1 MWLFHFPKFFRSKQY
16 LLEGMKRAKYIL
28 ILAFVSGFSIVKAQ
42 VLDSTLNSIN
52 KLYALW
58 EKGYAQSKEQLTWSD
73 FKTAEA
79 AWPVIV
85 DQTSVDIQKHIYE
98 SYTLRTNIMRADKG
112 LSVVSNNQ
120 YNFDTQYDE
129 DDIWFRARYING
141 IEWDILSGGLVE
153 NKRRAQILEN
163 ELQMKLLENK
173 NSNSGKISYENR
185 NQIIYYFNKKKVE
198 VLKAR
203 LEISNNK
210 MDILTDLA
218 ESGEIRTTMLLEA
231 HKQMIEINGQ
241 FNLYASFNDG
251 LKTMLDTNRITTKRL
266 LPPFD
271 VNVVSLRALSG
282 MQFNPNKK
290 MELQAKNDKLR
301 YNWLNEVDLTTG
313 VRYNYYQRLGDGF
326 DRGFMSANLNARIPL
341 RIFQMDY
348 LALTRLQQEEVKLTM
363 RQEDEL
369 RWLEISNLVYELR
382 YKQKQFSNMLEKQRL
397 HHDLLKN
404 FQGLKKID
412 DPSFQPIVGLN
423 ALDEFWAM
431 EIEKIDLLQQMYLKL
446 GEIQEK
452 IPNEAI
458 SQYIVPWNG
467 NMSIIEGTEDSA
479 YVAENRSMYLW
490 SKAWMDKSSTEIIT
504 NVRIWNVQKLLIS
517 AGGSEAH
524 WPQFKQLVNMAERNE
539 LKCELL
545 IGNNRWLSS
554 NMTTKLDSVWSKI
567 AELPIEGIHLDLE
580 VHTFDGFKDS
590 PEAFFLLY
598 MNRVR
603 EASAFC
609 KIHNLRLEVS
619 IPLTYP
625 AEVIQELEMLCD
637 EIVVMAYETKGP
649 KQIQNR
655 IAEELIIGKDK
666 ISVALRAK
674 DYVSKASMEND
685 FRELKGLIK
694 VKNTVLHD
702 YQTYKILNQ

>member
-1 MWLFHFPKFFRSKQY
+1 
-16 LLEGMKRAKYIL
+16 MKCAKHILTGFL
-28 ILAFVSGFSIVKAQ
+28 ILGFYAVNAQ

-79 AWPVIV
+79 AWPVII

-98 SYTLRTNIMRADKG
+98 SYTLRANIMRADKG
-112 LSVVSNNQ
+112 LSVITNNQ
-120 YNFDTQYDE
+120 FNFDTQYDE
-129 DDIWFRARYING
+129 DDIWYRARYING
-141 IEWDILSGGLVE
+141 VEWDILSGGLVE
-153 NKRRAQILEN
+153 NKRRAEILDN

-173 NSNSGKISYENR
+173 NANSGKISYENR

-203 LEISNNK
+203 LDISNSK

-241 FNLYASFNDG
+241 FNLYASFNEG

-271 VNVVSLRALSG
+271 VNVVALKALSG
-282 MQFNPNKK
+282 MQYNPNKM

-301 YNWLNEVDLTTG
+301 YNWLNEVDLSTG

-326 DRGFMSANLNARIPL
+326 NRGFMSANLTARIPL

-348 LALTRLQQEEVKLTM
+348 LALTKLQQEEVKLNM

-369 RWLEISNLVYELR
+369 KWLEISNLVYELR

-404 FQGLKKID
+404 FQGLKKIE

-423 ALDEFWAM
+423 ALDEFWSM

-467 NMSIIEGTEDSA
+467 NMSIIEGTADSS
-479 YVAENRSMYLW
+479 YVAETRAMYLW

-504 NVRIWNVQKLLIS
+504 NVRVWNIQKLLIS

-554 NMTTKLDSVWSKI
+554 NITPKLDSVWNKI

-580 VHTFDGFKDS
+580 VHTFDGFQDS

-619 IPLTYP
+619 VPLTYP
-625 AEVIQELEMLCD
+625 AEVLQELEMLCD

-666 ISVALRAK
+666 ISVALRAR

>member
-1 MWLFHFPKFFRSKQY
+1 MKHIKH
-16 LLEGMKRAKYIL
+16 LLIGFL
-28 ILAFVSGFSIVKAQ
+28 LVGFSAANAQ

-58 EKGYAQSKEQLTWSD
+58 EKGYAQSKEQLAWSD
-73 FKTAEA
+73 FKTAEG

-85 DQTSVDIQKHIYE
+85 DQTSVDIQKHVYE
-98 SYTLRTNIMRADKG
+98 SYTLRANIMRADKG

-120 YNFDTQYDE
+120 FNFDTQYDE
-129 DDIWFRARYING
+129 DDIWYRARYING
-141 IEWDILSGGLVE
+141 VEWDILSGGLVE
-153 NKRRAQILEN
+153 NKRRAEVLDN

-173 NSNSGKISYENR
+173 NANSGKISYENR

-282 MQFNPNKK
+282 MQFNPNKM
-290 MELQAKNDKLR
+290 MELQAKNDKLK
-301 YNWLNEVDLTTG
+301 YNWMNEVDLTTG
-313 VRYNYYQRLGDGF
+313 LRYNYYQRLGDGF
-326 DRGFMSANLNARIPL
+326 DRGFMSMNLTARIPL

-348 LALTRLQQEEVKLTM
+348 LALTRLQQEEVKLNM

-369 RWLEISNLVYELR
+369 KWLEISNLVYELR

-504 NVRIWNVQKLLIS
+504 NVRVWNIQKLLIS

-554 NMTTKLDSVWSKI
+554 NITSKLDSVWKKI
-567 AELPIEGIHLDLE
+567 EELPIEGIHLDLE

>member
-1 MWLFHFPKFFRSKQY
+1 MNSK
-16 LLEGMKRAKYIL
+16 KHIL
-28 ILAFVSGFSIVKAQ
+28 IGILVLGFSVANAQ

-52 KLYALW
+52 KLYAIW

-79 AWPVIV
+79 SWPVIV

-98 SYTLRTNIMRADKG
+98 SYTLRANIMRADKG

-120 YNFDTQYDE
+120 FNFNTQYDE
-129 DDIWFRARYING
+129 DNLWYRARYING
-141 IEWDILSGGLVE
+141 VEWDILSGGLVE
-153 NKRRAQILEN
+153 NRRKAEILEN

-173 NSNSGKISYENR
+173 YANSGKISYENR

-198 VLKAR
+198 VLKTR
-203 LEISNNK
+203 LDISNSK
-210 MDILTDLA
+210 MDVLTDLA
-218 ESGEIRTTMLLEA
+218 ESGEIRTSMLLEA

-241 FNLYASFNDG
+241 FNLYAAFNEG
-251 LKTMLDTNRITTKRL
+251 LKSMLDTNRITTKRL

-271 VNVVSLRALSG
+271 VNVVALRALSG
-282 MQFNPNKK
+282 MQFNPNKM

-301 YNWLNEVDLTTG
+301 YNWLNEIDLTSG
-313 VRYNYYQRLGDGF
+313 MRYNYYDRVADGF
-326 DRGFMSANLNARIPL
+326 NRGYMSVNLTARIPL

-348 LALTRLQQEEVKLTM
+348 LALTRLQQEEVKLNM

-369 RWLEISNLVYELR
+369 KWLEISNLVYELR
-382 YKQKQFSNMLEKQRL
+382 YKQKQFSNLLEKQRL

-404 FQGLKKID
+404 FHGLKKIE

-423 ALDEFWAM
+423 ALDEFWSM

-458 SQYIVPWNG
+458 SQYITPWNG
-467 NMSIIEGTEDSA
+467 NMSIIEGTEDST

-490 SKAWMDKSSTEIIT
+490 SKAWMDKSATEIIT
-504 NVRIWNVQKLLIS
+504 NVRVWNIQKLLIS

-554 NMTTKLDSVWSKI
+554 NITPKLDSVWNKI

-580 VHTFDGFKDS
+580 VHTFDGFQDS
-590 PEAFFLLY
+590 PDAFFLLY

-603 EASAFC
+603 EASTFC

-625 AEVIQELEMLCD
+625 AEVLQELEMLCD

-649 KQIQNR
+649 KQIQGR
-655 IAEELIIGKDK
+655 IAEELVIGKDK
-666 ISVALRAK
+666 VSVALRAK
-674 DYVSKASMEND
+674 DYVSKASMETD
-685 FRELKGLIK
+685 FRELKELIK
-694 VKNTVLHD
+694 VRNTVLHD

>member
-1 MWLFHFPKFFRSKQY
+1 MFC
-16 LLEGMKRAKYIL
+16 
-28 ILAFVSGFSIVKAQ
+28 VSVAQ
-42 VLDSTLNSIN
+42 AQILDSTLNSIN

-98 SYTLRTNIMRADKG
+98 SYTLRANIMRADKG
-112 LSVVSNNQ
+112 LSVISNNQ
-120 YNFDTQYDE
+120 FNFNTQYDE
-129 DDIWFRARYING
+129 DNLWYRARYING
-141 IEWDILSGGLVE
+141 VEWDILSGGLVE
-153 NKRRAQILEN
+153 NKRKAEILEN

-173 NSNSGKISYENR
+173 YANSGKISYENR

-198 VLKAR
+198 ILKAR
-203 LEISNNK
+203 LDISNSK
-210 MDILTDLA
+210 MDVLTDLA

-241 FNLYASFNDG
+241 FNLYAAFNEG
-251 LKTMLDTNRITTKRL
+251 LKSMLDTNRITTKRL

-271 VNVVSLRALSG
+271 VNVVALRALSG
-282 MQFNPNKK
+282 MQYNPNKM

-301 YNWLNEVDLTTG
+301 YNWLNEIDLTSG
-313 VRYNYYQRLGDGF
+313 MRYNYYDRVADGF
-326 DRGFMSANLNARIPL
+326 NRGYMSVNLTARIPL

-348 LALTRLQQEEVKLTM
+348 LALTKLQQEEVKLNM

-369 RWLEISNLVYELR
+369 KWLEISNLVYELR
-382 YKQKQFSNMLEKQRL
+382 YKQKQFSNLLEKQRL

-404 FQGLKKID
+404 FHGLKKIE

-467 NMSIIEGTEDSA
+467 NMSIIEGNTDST

-504 NVRIWNVQKLLIS
+504 NVRVWNIQKLLIS

-554 NMTTKLDSVWSKI
+554 NITPKLDSVWNKI

-580 VHTFDGFKDS
+580 VHTFDGFDES
-590 PEAFFLLY
+590 PDAFFLLY

-603 EASAFC
+603 EASTFC

-625 AEVIQELEMLCD
+625 AEVLQELEMLCD

-655 IAEELIIGKDK
+655 IAEELVIGKDK
-666 ISVALRAK
+666 VSVALRAK
-674 DYVSKASMEND
+674 DYVSKASMETD
-685 FRELKGLIK
+685 FRELKELIK
-694 VKNTVLHD
+694 VKNTVIHD

>member
-1 MWLFHFPKFFRSKQY
+1 MKCPKHI
-16 LLEGMKRAKYIL
+16 LIGIL
-28 ILAFVSGFSIVKAQ
+28 ILGFSAGQAQ

-52 KLYALW
+52 RLYALW
-58 EKGYAQSKEQLTWSD
+58 EKGYAQSKEQLAWSD
-73 FKTAEA
+73 FKTAES

-98 SYTLRTNIMRADKG
+98 SYTLRASIMRADKG
-112 LSVVSNNQ
+112 LSVVSNSQ
-120 YNFDTQYDE
+120 FNFNTQYDE
-129 DDIWFRARYING
+129 DNIWYRARTTNG
-141 IEWDILSGGLVE
+141 LEWDILSGGIVE
-153 NKRRAQILEN
+153 NKRKAEIIEN

-173 NSNSGKISYENR
+173 NANTGKISYENR

-203 LEISNNK
+203 LDISNNK
-210 MDILTDLA
+210 MDVLTDLA

-271 VNVVSLRALSG
+271 VNIVSLRALSG
-282 MQFNPNKK
+282 MQFNPNKM
-290 MELQAKNDKLR
+290 MELHAKNDKLR
-301 YNWLNEVDLTTG
+301 YNWMNDVDLTTG
-313 VRYNYYQRLGDGF
+313 VRYNYYDRVADGF
-326 DRGFMSANLNARIPL
+326 NRGFMSLNLTARIPL

-348 LALTRLQQEEVKLTM
+348 LTLTRLQQDEVKLNM

-369 RWLEISNLVYELR
+369 KWLEISNLVYELR
-382 YKQKQFSNMLEKQRL
+382 YKQKQFSNLLEKQRL

-404 FQGLKKID
+404 FQGLKKIE

-423 ALDEFWAM
+423 ALDEFWSM

-458 SQYIVPWNG
+458 SQYVVPWNG
-467 NMSIIEGTEDSA
+467 NMSIIDGTEDST

-490 SKAWMDKSSTEIIT
+490 SKAWMDKSATEIIT
-504 NVRIWNVQKLLIS
+504 NVRVWNIQKLLIS

-554 NMTTKLDSVWSKI
+554 NMTSKLDSVWNKI

-580 VHTFDGFKDS
+580 VHTFDGFQDS
-590 PEAFFLLY
+590 PDAFFLLY

-625 AEVIQELEMLCD
+625 AEVLQELEMLCD
-637 EIVVMAYETKGP
+637 EVVVMAYETKGP

-655 IAEELIIGKDK
+655 IAEELVIGKDK

-685 FRELKGLIK
+685 FRELKDLIN
-694 VKNTVLHD
+694 VKNTVIHD

>member
-1 MWLFHFPKFFRSKQY
+1 MNRTKH
-16 LLEGMKRAKYIL
+16 IL
-28 ILAFVSGFSIVKAQ
+28 IGILVIGFSAVNAQ

-58 EKGYAQSKEQLTWSD
+58 EKGYAQSKEQLAWSD
-73 FKTAEA
+73 FKTAES
-79 AWPVIV
+79 AWPVII

-98 SYTLRTNIMRADKG
+98 SYTLRANIMRADKG
-112 LSVVSNNQ
+112 LAVVSNSQ
-120 YNFDTQYDE
+120 YNIDTQYDE
-129 DDIWFRARYING
+129 DNLWYRARYTNG
-141 IEWDILSGGLVE
+141 LEWDILSGGLVE
-153 NKRRAQILEN
+153 NKRKAQIIEN

-173 NSNSGKISYENR
+173 NANTGKISYENR

-203 LEISNNK
+203 LDISNNK
-210 MDILTDLA
+210 MDVLTDLA

-271 VNVVSLRALSG
+271 VNIVSLRAISG
-282 MQFNPNKK
+282 MQFNPNKM

-301 YNWLNEVDLTTG
+301 YNWMNDVDLTTG
-313 VRYNYYQRLGDGF
+313 VRYNYYDRVADGF
-326 DRGFMSANLNARIPL
+326 NRGFMSLNLTARIPL

-348 LALTRLQQEEVKLTM
+348 LALTRLQQDEVKLNM

-369 RWLEISNLVYELR
+369 KWLEISNLVYELR
-382 YKQKQFSNMLEKQRL
+382 YKQKQFSNLLEKQRL

-404 FQGLKKID
+404 FQGLKKIE

-423 ALDEFWAM
+423 ALDEFWSM

-458 SQYIVPWNG
+458 SQYVVPWNG
-467 NMSIIEGTEDSA
+467 NMSIIDGTEDST

-490 SKAWMDKSSTEIIT
+490 SKAWMDKSATEIIT
-504 NVRIWNVQKLLIS
+504 NVRVWNIQKLLIS

-554 NMTTKLDSVWSKI
+554 NMTPKLDSVWNKI

-580 VHTFDGFKDS
+580 VHTFDGFQDS
-590 PEAFFLLY
+590 PDAFFLLY

-625 AEVIQELEMLCD
+625 AEVLQELEMLCD
-637 EIVVMAYETKGP
+637 EVVVMAYETKGP

-685 FRELKGLIK
+685 FRELKDLIK

>member
-1 MWLFHFPKFFRSKQY
+1 MSQS
-16 LLEGMKRAKYIL
+16 LLIGMKRKKYIL
-28 ILAFVSGFSIVKAQ
+28 FGILVLGVSLANAQ

-58 EKGYAQSKEQLTWSD
+58 EKGYAQSKEQLAWSD
-73 FKTAEA
+73 FKTAES

-85 DQTSVDIQKHIYE
+85 DQTSVDVQKHIYE
-98 SYTLRTNIMRADKG
+98 SYSLRASIMRADKG
-112 LSVVSNNQ
+112 VSIVSNNQ
-120 YNFDTQYDE
+120 YNFNIQYDQ
-129 DDIWFRARYING
+129 DDLWFRARYING
-141 IEWDILSGGLVE
+141 VEWDILSGGLVE
-153 NKRRAQILEN
+153 NRRKAQILEN

-198 VLKAR
+198 VLKMR
-203 LEISNNK
+203 KDISNKK
-210 MDILTDLA
+210 MDVLTELA

-231 HKQMIEINGQ
+231 HSSTIEINGQ

-251 LKTMLDTNRITTKRL
+251 LKTLLDTNRITTKRL

-271 VNVVSLRALSG
+271 VNVVVLRALSG
-282 MQFNPNKK
+282 MQYNPNKM
-290 MELQAKNDKLR
+290 MELQSKSDKLR
-301 YNWLNEVDLTTG
+301 FNWMNDVSLNSG
-313 VRYNYYQRLGDGF
+313 VRYNYYDRTGNGF
-326 DRGFMSANLNARIPL
+326 NRGFMSMNLTARIPL
-341 RIFQMDY
+341 RVFQTDY
-348 LALTRLQQEEVKLTM
+348 LALTHLQEEEVKLDM

-369 RWLEISNLVYELR
+369 KWLELSNLVYELR
-382 YKQKQFSNMLEKQRL
+382 YKQKQFSNLLEKQRL
-397 HHDLLKN
+397 HADLLQN
-404 FQGLKKID
+404 FHGLKKID
-412 DPSFQPIVGLN
+412 DPSFQPIEGLN

-467 NMSIIEGTEDSA
+467 NMSIIESVSDSN
-479 YVAENRSMYLW
+479 YVADNRSMYLW
-490 SKAWMDKSSTEIIT
+490 SKAWMDKSATEIIT
-504 NVRIWNVQKLLIS
+504 NVRVWNIQKLLVS
-517 AGGSEAH
+517 AGGSEAYF
-524 WPQFKQLVNMAERNE
+524 PQFKQLVTMAERNE
-539 LKCELL
+539 LKCQLL
-545 IGNNRWLSS
+545 IGNNRWLSA
-554 NMTTKLDSVWSKI
+554 NITPKLDSVWNKI
-567 AELPIEGIHLDLE
+567 SDLPIEGIHLDIE
-580 VHTFDGFKDS
+580 VHTFDGFHDS
-590 PEAFFLLY
+590 PDAFFLLY
-598 MNRVR
+598 MNRIR

-625 AEVIQELEMLCD
+625 SEILQELEMLCD

-649 KQIQNR
+649 KQIQSR
-655 IAEELIIGKDK
+655 IADELIIGKDK

-674 DYVSKASMEND
+674 DYVSKASMEAD
-685 FRELKGLIK
+685 YRELKELIK

-702 YQTYKILNQ
+702 YQTYKVLNQ

>member
-1 MWLFHFPKFFRSKQY
+1 
-16 LLEGMKRAKYIL
+16 
-28 ILAFVSGFSIVKAQ
+28 V
-42 VLDSTLNSIN
+42 
-52 KLYALW
+52 LW

-98 SYTLRTNIMRADKG
+98 SFTLRANIMRADKG
-112 LSVVSNNQ
+112 VSIVSNNQ
-120 YNFDTQYDE
+120 FNFDTQYDE
-129 DDIWFRARYING
+129 DNLWYRARYING
-141 IEWDILSGGLVE
+141 VEWDILSGGLVE
-153 NKRRAQILEN
+153 NKRRAEVLEN
-163 ELQMKLLENK
+163 ELQMRLLENK
-173 NSNSGKISYENR
+173 NANSGKISYENR

-198 VLKAR
+198 VLKVR
-203 LEISNNK
+203 LDISNSK
-210 MDILTDLA
+210 MDVLTDLA
-218 ESGEIRTTMLLEA
+218 ESGEIKTTMLLEA

-241 FNLYASFNDG
+241 FNLYAAFNDG
-251 LKTMLDTNRITTKRL
+251 LKTMLDTNRITTRRL

-271 VNVVSLRALSG
+271 VNVTSLRALSG
-282 MQFNPNKK
+282 MQFNPNKM
-290 MELQAKNDKLR
+290 MELQSKNDKLR
-301 YNWLNEVDLTTG
+301 NNWMNEVNLSTG
-313 VRYNYYQRLGDGF
+313 LRYNYYDRLADGF
-326 DRGFMSANLNARIPL
+326 NRGYLSANLTARIPL

-348 LALTRLQQEEVKLTM
+348 LALTKLQQEEVKLTM

-369 RWLEISNLVYELR
+369 KWLEISNLVYELR
-382 YKQKQFSNMLEKQRL
+382 YKQKQFSNLLEKQRL

-404 FQGLKKID
+404 FQGLKKIE

-467 NMSIIEGTEDSA
+467 NMSIIQGMEDSS
-479 YVAENRSMYLW
+479 YVAETRSMYLW

-504 NVRIWNVQKLLIS
+504 NVRVWNIQKLLIS
-517 AGGSEAH
+517 AGGSESH
-524 WPQFKQLVNMAERNE
+524 WPQFKQLVGMAQRNE
-539 LKCELL
+539 MKCELL

-554 NMTTKLDSVWSKI
+554 NITPKLDSVWMKI

-580 VHTFDGFKDS
+580 VHTFDGFQDS
-590 PEAFFLLY
+590 PDAFFLLY

-603 EASAFC
+603 EASTFC

-619 IPLTYP
+619 VPLTYP
-625 AEVIQELEMLCD
+625 AEVLQELEMLCD

-655 IAEELIIGKDK
+655 IAEELIIGKEK
-666 ISVALRAK
+666 ISLALRAK
-674 DYVSKASMEND
+674 DYVSKASMETD
-685 FRELKGLIK
+685 FRELKELIK
-694 VKNTVLHD
+694 VKNIVLHD

>member
-1 MWLFHFPKFFRSKQY
+1 
-16 LLEGMKRAKYIL
+16 MKHTKHIL
-28 ILAFVSGFSIVKAQ
+28 IGILLIGFSEAKAQ

-73 FKTAEA
+73 FKTAESS
-79 AWPVIV
+79 WPVII
-85 DQTSVDIQKHIYE
+85 DQTSVDIQKHVYE
-98 SYTLRTNIMRADKG
+98 SYTLRANIMRADKG
-112 LSVVSNNQ
+112 LSVISNNQ
-120 YNFDTQYDE
+120 FNFNTQYDE
-129 DDIWFRARYING
+129 DNIWYRARYTNG
-141 IEWDILSGGLVE
+141 VEWDILSGGLVE
-153 NKRRAQILEN
+153 NKRKAEILEN

-173 NSNSGKISYENR
+173 GSNSGKISYENR

-198 VLKAR
+198 VLKSR
-203 LEISNNK
+203 LDISNNK
-210 MDILTDLA
+210 MDVLTDLA
-218 ESGEIRTTMLLEA
+218 ETGEIRTTMLLEA
-231 HKQMIEINGQ
+231 HRQMIEINGQ

-271 VNVVSLRALSG
+271 VNIVSLRALSG
-282 MQFNPNKK
+282 MQFNPNKM
-290 MELQAKNDKLR
+290 MELQAKNDKLK
-301 YNWLNEVDLTTG
+301 YNWMNEVDLTSG
-313 VRYNYYQRLGDGF
+313 VRYNYYDRTADGF
-326 DRGFMSANLNARIPL
+326 NRGFMSLNLTARVPL

-348 LALTRLQQEEVKLTM
+348 LSLTRLQQEEVKLNM

-369 RWLEISNLVYELR
+369 KWLEISNLVYELR
-382 YKQKQFSNMLEKQRL
+382 YKQKQFSNLLEKQRL

-404 FQGLKKID
+404 FQGLKKIE

-423 ALDEFWAM
+423 ALDEFWSM

-452 IPNEAI
+452 IPSESI
-458 SQYIVPWNG
+458 SQYIIPWNG
-467 NMSIIEGTEDSA
+467 NMDIIDGVEDST

-504 NVRIWNVQKLLIS
+504 NLRVWNIQKLLIS

-539 LKCELL
+539 IKCDLL

-554 NMTTKLDSVWSKI
+554 NITSKLDSVWNKI
-567 AELPIEGIHLDLE
+567 AELPIEGIHLDIE
-580 VHTFDGFKDS
+580 VHTFDGFQDS
-590 PEAFFLLY
+590 PDAFFLLY
-598 MNRVR
+598 MNRIR
-603 EASAFC
+603 EASEFC

-625 AEVIQELEMLCD
+625 AEILQELEMLCD
-637 EIVVMAYETKGP
+637 EIVVMSYETKGP

-655 IAEELIIGKDK
+655 IAEELVIGKEK

-674 DYVSKASMEND
+674 DYVSKASMETD
-685 FRELKGLIK
+685 FRELKELIK

>member
-1 MWLFHFPKFFRSKQY
+1 
-16 LLEGMKRAKYIL
+16 MKCAKHILTGFL
-28 ILAFVSGFSIVKAQ
+28 ILGFYAVNAQ

-79 AWPVIV
+79 AWPVII

-98 SYTLRTNIMRADKG
+98 SYTLRANIMRADKG
-112 LSVVSNNQ
+112 LSVITNNQ
-120 YNFDTQYDE
+120 FNFDTQYDE
-129 DDIWFRARYING
+129 DDIWYRARYING
-141 IEWDILSGGLVE
+141 VEWDILSGGLVE
-153 NKRRAQILEN
+153 NKRRAEILDN

-173 NSNSGKISYENR
+173 NANSGKISYENR

-203 LEISNNK
+203 LDISNSK

-241 FNLYASFNDG
+241 FNLYASFNEG

-271 VNVVSLRALSG
+271 VNVVALKALSG
-282 MQFNPNKK
+282 MQYNPNKM

-301 YNWLNEVDLTTG
+301 YNWLNEVDLSTG

-326 DRGFMSANLNARIPL
+326 NRGFMSANLTARIPL

-348 LALTRLQQEEVKLTM
+348 LALTKLQQEEVKLNM

-369 RWLEISNLVYELR
+369 KWLEISNLVYELR

-404 FQGLKKID
+404 FQGLKKIE

-423 ALDEFWAM
+423 ALDEFWSM

-452 IPNEAI
+452 IPNESI

-467 NMSIIEGTEDSA
+467 NMSIIEGINDSN

-504 NVRIWNVQKLLIS
+504 NVRVWNIQKLLIS

-554 NMTTKLDSVWSKI
+554 NITPKLDSVWNKI

-580 VHTFDGFKDS
+580 VHTFDGFQDS

-603 EASAFC
+603 EASTFC

-625 AEVIQELEMLCD
+625 AEVLQELEMLCD

-666 ISVALRAK
+666 VSVALRAK
-674 DYVSKASMEND
+674 DYVSKSSMEND
-685 FRELKGLIK
+685 FRELKSLIK
-694 VKNTVLHD
+694 VKNTAIHD

>member
-1 MWLFHFPKFFRSKQY
+1 
-16 LLEGMKRAKYIL
+16 MKHTKHIL
-28 ILAFVSGFSIVKAQ
+28 IGFLLVGFSAANAQ

-52 KLYALW
+52 RLYALW
-58 EKGYAQSKEQLTWSD
+58 EKGYAQSKEQLAWSD
-73 FKTAEA
+73 FKTAEE

-98 SYTLRTNIMRADKG
+98 SYTLRANIMRADKG

-120 YNFDTQYDE
+120 FNFDSQYDE

-141 IEWDILSGGLVE
+141 LEWDILSGGLVE
-153 NKRRAQILEN
+153 NKRRAEVLEN

-173 NSNSGKISYENR
+173 NANSGKISYENR

-198 VLKAR
+198 VLKER
-203 LEISNNK
+203 LDISNSK

-218 ESGEIRTTMLLEA
+218 ETGEIRTTMLLEA

-282 MQFNPNKK
+282 MQFNPNKM
-290 MELQAKNDKLR
+290 MELQAKNDKLK
-301 YNWLNEVDLTTG
+301 YNWVNEVDLTTG
-313 VRYNYYQRLGDGF
+313 LRYNYFERIGDGF
-326 DRGFMSANLNARIPL
+326 DRGFMSMNLTARIPL

-348 LALTRLQQEEVKLTM
+348 LSLSRLQQDEVKLNM

-369 RWLEISNLVYELR
+369 KWLEISNLVYELR
-382 YKQKQFSNMLEKQRL
+382 YKQKQFSSLLEKQKL

-404 FQGLKKID
+404 FQGLKKIE

-423 ALDEFWAM
+423 ALDEFWSM

-458 SQYIVPWNG
+458 SQYITPWNG
-467 NMSIIEGTEDSA
+467 NMSIIEGVEDSN
-479 YVAENRSMYLW
+479 YVAETRSMYLW

-504 NVRIWNVQKLLIS
+504 NVRVWNMQKLLIS

-554 NMTTKLDSVWSKI
+554 NITSKLDSVWKKI
-567 AELPIEGIHLDLE
+567 EELPIEGIHLDIE
-580 VHTFDGFKDS
+580 VHTFDGFQDS
-590 PEAFFLLY
+590 PDAFFLLY
-598 MNRVR
+598 MNRIR
-603 EASAFC
+603 EASEFC

-625 AEVIQELEMLCD
+625 AEIIQELEMLCD

-694 VKNTVLHD
+694 VKNTVIHD

>member
-1 MWLFHFPKFFRSKQY
+1 MFC
-16 LLEGMKRAKYIL
+16 
-28 ILAFVSGFSIVKAQ
+28 VSVAQ
-42 VLDSTLNSIN
+42 AQILDSTLNSIN

-98 SYTLRTNIMRADKG
+98 SYTLRANIMRADKG
-112 LSVVSNNQ
+112 LSVISNNQ
-120 YNFDTQYDE
+120 FNFNTQYDE
-129 DDIWFRARYING
+129 DNLWYRARYING
-141 IEWDILSGGLVE
+141 VEWDILSGGLVE
-153 NKRRAQILEN
+153 NKRKAEILEN

-173 NSNSGKISYENR
+173 YANSGKISYENR

-198 VLKAR
+198 ILKAR
-203 LEISNNK
+203 LDISNSK
-210 MDILTDLA
+210 MDVLTDLA

-241 FNLYASFNDG
+241 FNLYAAFNEG
-251 LKTMLDTNRITTKRL
+251 LKSMLDTNRITTKRL

-271 VNVVSLRALSG
+271 VNVVALRALSG
-282 MQFNPNKK
+282 MQYNPNKM

-301 YNWLNEVDLTTG
+301 YNWLNEIDLTSG
-313 VRYNYYQRLGDGF
+313 MRYNYYDRVADGF
-326 DRGFMSANLNARIPL
+326 NRGYMSVNLTARIPL

-348 LALTRLQQEEVKLTM
+348 LALTKLQQEEVKLNM

-369 RWLEISNLVYELR
+369 KWLEISNLVYELR
-382 YKQKQFSNMLEKQRL
+382 YKQKQFSNLLEKQRL

-404 FQGLKKID
+404 FHGLKKIE

-467 NMSIIEGTEDSA
+467 NMSIIEGTSDSS

-504 NVRIWNVQKLLIS
+504 NVRVWNIQKLLIS

-554 NMTTKLDSVWSKI
+554 NITPKLDSVWNKI

-580 VHTFDGFKDS
+580 VHTFDGFDES
-590 PEAFFLLY
+590 PDAFFLLY

-603 EASAFC
+603 EASTFC

-625 AEVIQELEMLCD
+625 AEVLQELEMLCD

-655 IAEELIIGKDK
+655 IAEELVIGKDK
-666 ISVALRAK
+666 VSVALRAK
-674 DYVSKASMEND
+674 DYVSKASLETD
-685 FRELKGLIK
+685 FRELKELIK
-694 VKNTVLHD
+694 VKNTVIHD

>member
-1 MWLFHFPKFFRSKQY
+1 MKYPKHI
-16 LLEGMKRAKYIL
+16 LIGIL
-28 ILAFVSGFSIVKAQ
+28 ILGFSAAQAQ

-52 KLYALW
+52 RLYALW
-58 EKGYAQSKEQLTWSD
+58 EKGYAQSKEQLAWSD
-73 FKTAEA
+73 FKTAES

-98 SYTLRTNIMRADKG
+98 SYTLRASIMRADKG
-112 LSVVSNNQ
+112 LSVVSNSQ
-120 YNFDTQYDE
+120 FNFNTQYDE
-129 DDIWFRARYING
+129 DNIWYRARTTNG
-141 IEWDILSGGLVE
+141 LEWDILSGGIVE
-153 NKRRAQILEN
+153 NKRKAEIIEN

-173 NSNSGKISYENR
+173 NANTGKISYENR

-203 LEISNNK
+203 LDISNNK
-210 MDILTDLA
+210 MDVLTDLA

-271 VNVVSLRALSG
+271 VNIVSLRALSG
-282 MQFNPNKK
+282 MQFNPNKM

-301 YNWLNEVDLTTG
+301 YNWMNDVDLTTG
-313 VRYNYYQRLGDGF
+313 VRYNYYDRVADGF
-326 DRGFMSANLNARIPL
+326 NRGFMSLNLTARIPL

-348 LALTRLQQEEVKLTM
+348 LALTRLQQDEVKLNM

-369 RWLEISNLVYELR
+369 KWLEISNLVYELR
-382 YKQKQFSNMLEKQRL
+382 YKQKQFSNLLEKQRL

-404 FQGLKKID
+404 FQGLKKIE

-423 ALDEFWAM
+423 ALDEFWSM

-458 SQYIVPWNG
+458 SQYVVPWNG
-467 NMSIIEGTEDSA
+467 NMSIIDGTEDST

-490 SKAWMDKSSTEIIT
+490 SKAWMDKSATEIIT
-504 NVRIWNVQKLLIS
+504 NVRVWNIQKLLIS

-554 NMTTKLDSVWSKI
+554 NMTSKLDSVWNKI

-580 VHTFDGFKDS
+580 VHTFDGFQDS
-590 PEAFFLLY
+590 PDAFFLLY

-625 AEVIQELEMLCD
+625 AEVLQELEMLCD
-637 EIVVMAYETKGP
+637 EVVVMAYETKGP

-655 IAEELIIGKDK
+655 IAEELVIGKDK

-685 FRELKGLIK
+685 FRELKDLIK
-694 VKNTVLHD
+694 VKNTVIHD

>member
-1 MWLFHFPKFFRSKQY
+1 
-16 LLEGMKRAKYIL
+16 MKHTKHIL
-28 ILAFVSGFSIVKAQ
+28 IGILIFGFSVAKAQ

-73 FKTAEA
+73 FKTAES

-98 SYTLRTNIMRADKG
+98 SYTLRANIMRADKG

-120 YNFDTQYDE
+120 YNFNTQYDE
-129 DDIWFRARYING
+129 DNLWYRARYING
-141 IEWDILSGGLVE
+141 VEWDILSGGLVE
-153 NKRRAQILEN
+153 NKRKAEVLEN

-173 NSNSGKISYENR
+173 NANSGKISYENR

-203 LEISNNK
+203 LDISNSK

-241 FNLYASFNDG
+241 FNLYASFNEG

-271 VNVVSLRALSG
+271 VNIVSLRALSG
-282 MQFNPNKK
+282 MQFNPNKM
-290 MELQAKNDKLR
+290 MELQAKNDKLK
-301 YNWLNEVDLTTG
+301 YNWMNEVDLTSG
-313 VRYNYYQRLGDGF
+313 VRYNYYDRVADGF
-326 DRGFMSANLNARIPL
+326 NRGYMSVNLTARIPL

-348 LALTRLQQEEVKLTM
+348 LALTRLQQEEVKLNM

-369 RWLEISNLVYELR
+369 KWLEISNLVYELR
-382 YKQKQFSNMLEKQRL
+382 YKQKQFSNLLEKQRL

-404 FQGLKKID
+404 FQGLKKIE

-423 ALDEFWAM
+423 ALDEFWSM

-458 SQYIVPWNG
+458 SQYITPWNG
-467 NMSIIEGTEDSA
+467 NMSIIEGVNDTA

-490 SKAWMDKSSTEIIT
+490 SKAWMDKSATEIIT
-504 NVRIWNVQKLLIS
+504 NVRVWNINKLLVS

-554 NMTTKLDSVWSKI
+554 NITPKLDSVWNKI
-567 AELPIEGIHLDLE
+567 AELPIEGIHLDIE
-580 VHTFDGFKDS
+580 VHTFDGFQDS
-590 PEAFFLLY
+590 PDAFFLLY
-598 MNRVR
+598 MNRIR
-603 EASAFC
+603 EASEFC

-625 AEVIQELEMLCD
+625 AEILQELEMLCD

-674 DYVSKASMEND
+674 DYVSKASMETD
-685 FRELKGLIK
+685 FRELKELIK
-694 VKNTVLHD
+694 VKNAVLHD

>member
-1 MWLFHFPKFFRSKQY
+1 
-16 LLEGMKRAKYIL
+16 MKHTKHIL
-28 ILAFVSGFSIVKAQ
+28 IGILLIGFSTAKAQ

-73 FKTAEA
+73 FKTAESS
-79 AWPVIV
+79 WPVIV
-85 DQTSVDIQKHIYE
+85 DQTSVDIQKHVYE
-98 SYTLRTNIMRADKG
+98 SYTLRANIMRADKG

-120 YNFDTQYDE
+120 FNFNTQYDE
-129 DDIWFRARYING
+129 DNLWYRARYLNG
-141 IEWDILSGGLVE
+141 VEWDILSGGLVE
-153 NKRRAQILEN
+153 NKRKAEILEN

-173 NSNSGKISYENR
+173 GSNSGKISYENR

-198 VLKAR
+198 VLKTR
-203 LEISNNK
+203 LDISNNK
-210 MDILTDLA
+210 MDVLTDLA
-218 ESGEIRTTMLLEA
+218 ETGEIRTTMLLEA
-231 HKQMIEINGQ
+231 HRQMIEINGQ
-241 FNLYASFNDG
+241 FNLYASFNEG

-271 VNVVSLRALSG
+271 VNIVSLRALSG
-282 MQFNPNKK
+282 MQFNPNK
-290 MELQAKNDKLR
+290 MMDLQAKNDKLK
-301 YNWLNEVDLTTG
+301 YNWMNEVDLTSG
-313 VRYNYYQRLGDGF
+313 VRYNYYDRVADGF
-326 DRGFMSANLNARIPL
+326 NRGYMSVNLTARIPL

-348 LALTRLQQEEVKLTM
+348 LSLTRLQQEEVKLNM

-369 RWLEISNLVYELR
+369 KWLEISNLVYELR
-382 YKQKQFSNMLEKQRL
+382 YKQKQFSNLLEKQRL

-404 FQGLKKID
+404 FQGLKKIE

-423 ALDEFWAM
+423 ALDEFWSM

-452 IPNEAI
+452 IPSESI
-458 SQYIVPWNG
+458 SQYIIPWNG
-467 NMSIIEGTEDSA
+467 NMDIIDGVEDSS

-504 NVRIWNVQKLLIS
+504 NVRVWNIQKLLVS

-539 LKCELL
+539 IKCDLL

-554 NMTTKLDSVWSKI
+554 DITPKLDSVWNKI
-567 AELPIEGIHLDLE
+567 AELPIEGIHLDIE
-580 VHTFDGFKDS
+580 VHTFDGFQDS
-590 PEAFFLLY
+590 PDAFFLLY
-598 MNRVR
+598 MNRIR
-603 EASAFC
+603 EASEFC

-625 AEVIQELEMLCD
+625 AEILQELEMLCD

-655 IAEELIIGKDK
+655 IAEELVIGKEK

-674 DYVSKASMEND
+674 DYVSKASMETD
-685 FRELKGLIK
+685 FRELKELIK

>member
-1 MWLFHFPKFFRSKQY
+1 
-16 LLEGMKRAKYIL
+16 MKHTKHIL
-28 ILAFVSGFSIVKAQ
+28 IGILIIGFSQAKAQ

-73 FKTAEA
+73 FKTAES

-85 DQTSVDIQKHIYE
+85 DQTSVDIQKHVYE
-98 SYTLRTNIMRADKG
+98 SYTLRANIMRADKG

-120 YNFDTQYDE
+120 FNFNTQFDE
-129 DDIWFRARYING
+129 DNLWYRARYLNG
-141 IEWDILSGGLVE
+141 MEWDILSGGLVE
-153 NKRRAQILEN
+153 NKRKAEIIEN

-173 NSNSGKISYENR
+173 GSNSGKISYENR
-185 NQIIYYFNKKKVE
+185 NQIIYYFNKKKVD

-210 MDILTDLA
+210 MDVLTDLA
-218 ESGEIRTTMLLEA
+218 ETGEIRTTMLLEA
-231 HKQMIEINGQ
+231 HRQMIEINGQ
-241 FNLYASFNDG
+241 FNLYASFNEG

-271 VNVVSLRALSG
+271 VNIVSLRALSG
-282 MQFNPNKK
+282 MQFNPNKM
-290 MELQAKNDKLR
+290 MELQAKNDKLK
-301 YNWLNEVDLTTG
+301 YNWMNEVDLTSG
-313 VRYNYYQRLGDGF
+313 VRYNYYDRVADGF
-326 DRGFMSANLNARIPL
+326 NRGYMSVNLTARIPL

-348 LALTRLQQEEVKLTM
+348 LSLTRLQQEEVKLNM

-369 RWLEISNLVYELR
+369 KWLEISNLVYELR
-382 YKQKQFSNMLEKQRL
+382 YKQKQFSNLLEKQRL

-412 DPSFQPIVGLN
+412 DPSFQPIIGLN
-423 ALDEFWAM
+423 ALDEFWSM

-452 IPNEAI
+452 IPSESI
-458 SQYIVPWNG
+458 SQYITPWNG
-467 NMSIIEGTEDSA
+467 NMDIIDGVEDSA
-479 YVAENRSMYLW
+479 FVAENRSMYLW

-504 NVRIWNVQKLLIS
+504 NVRVWNVQKLLIS

-539 LKCELL
+539 IKCDLL

-554 NMTTKLDSVWSKI
+554 NITPKLDSVWNKI
-567 AELPIEGIHLDLE
+567 AELPIEGIHLDIE
-580 VHTFDGFKDS
+580 VHTFDGFQDS
-590 PEAFFLLY
+590 PDAFFLLY
-598 MNRVR
+598 MNRIR
-603 EASAFC
+603 EASEFC

-625 AEVIQELEMLCD
+625 AEILQELEMLCD

-655 IAEELIIGKDK
+655 IAEELIIGKEK

-674 DYVSKASMEND
+674 DYVSKASMETD
-685 FRELKGLIK
+685 FRDLKELIK

>member
-1 MWLFHFPKFFRSKQY
+1 MKCRKHI
-16 LLEGMKRAKYIL
+16 LLGIL
-28 ILAFVSGFSIVKAQ
+28 IAGFSVANAQ

-52 KLYALW
+52 KLYAIW

-98 SYTLRTNIMRADKG
+98 SYTLRANIMRADKG
-112 LSVVSNNQ
+112 LSIVSNNQ
-120 YNFDTQYDE
+120 FNFNTQFDE
-129 DDIWFRARYING
+129 DNLWYRARYLNG
-141 IEWDILSGGLVE
+141 VEWDILSDGLVE
-153 NKRRAQILEN
+153 NKRKAEILDN

-173 NSNSGKISYENR
+173 SANSGKISYENR

-198 VLKAR
+198 VLKTR
-203 LEISNNK
+203 LDISNGK
-210 MDILTDLA
+210 MDVLTDLA

-241 FNLYASFNDG
+241 FNLYAAFNEG
-251 LKTMLDTNRITTKRL
+251 LKSMLDTNRITTKRL

-271 VNVVSLRALSG
+271 VNVVALRALSG
-282 MQFNPNKK
+282 MQYNPNK
-290 MELQAKNDKLR
+290 MLELQAKNDKLR
-301 YNWLNEVDLTTG
+301 YNWLNDVSLTSG
-313 VRYNYYQRLGDGF
+313 MRYNYYDRVADGF
-326 DRGFMSANLNARIPL
+326 NRGYLSVNLTARIPL
-341 RIFQMDY
+341 RIFQLDY
-348 LALTRLQQEEVKLTM
+348 LALTRLQQEEVKLNM

-369 RWLEISNLVYELR
+369 KWLEISNLVYELR
-382 YKQKQFSNMLEKQRL
+382 YKQKQFSNLLEKQRL

-404 FQGLKKID
+404 FHGLKKIE

-423 ALDEFWAM
+423 ALDEFWSM

-490 SKAWMDKSSTEIIT
+490 SKAWMDKSATEIIT
-504 NVRIWNVQKLLIS
+504 NVRVWNVQKLLIS
-517 AGGSEAH
+517 AGGSETH

-554 NMTTKLDSVWSKI
+554 NITPKLDSVWNKI
-567 AELPIEGIHLDLE
+567 SELPIEGIHLDLE
-580 VHTFDGFKDS
+580 VHTFDGFEDS

-603 EASAFC
+603 EASTFC

-625 AEVIQELEMLCD
+625 AEVLQELEMLCD
-637 EIVVMAYETKGP
+637 EIVVMAYETKGT

-655 IAEELIIGKDK
+655 IAEELVIGKDK

-674 DYVSKASMEND
+674 DYVSKASMETD
-685 FRELKGLIK
+685 FRELKELLK

>member
-1 MWLFHFPKFFRSKQY
+1 MNRTKH
-16 LLEGMKRAKYIL
+16 IL
-28 ILAFVSGFSIVKAQ
+28 IGILVIGFSAVNAQ

-58 EKGYAQSKEQLTWSD
+58 EKGYAQSKEQLAWSD
-73 FKTAEA
+73 FKTAES
-79 AWPVIV
+79 AWPVII

-98 SYTLRTNIMRADKG
+98 SYTLRANIMRADKG
-112 LSVVSNNQ
+112 LAVVSNSQ
-120 YNFDTQYDE
+120 YNIDTQYDE
-129 DDIWFRARYING
+129 DNLWYRARYTNG
-141 IEWDILSGGLVE
+141 LEWDILSGGLVE
-153 NKRRAQILEN
+153 NKRKAQIIEN

-173 NSNSGKISYENR
+173 NANTGKISYENR

-203 LEISNNK
+203 LDISNNK
-210 MDILTDLA
+210 MDVLTDLA

-271 VNVVSLRALSG
+271 VNIVSLRAISG
-282 MQFNPNKK
+282 MQFNPNKM

-301 YNWLNEVDLTTG
+301 YNWMNDVDLTTG
-313 VRYNYYQRLGDGF
+313 VRYNYYDRVADGF
-326 DRGFMSANLNARIPL
+326 NRGFMSLNLTARIPL

-348 LALTRLQQEEVKLTM
+348 LALTRLQQDEVKLNM

-369 RWLEISNLVYELR
+369 KWLEISNLVYELR
-382 YKQKQFSNMLEKQRL
+382 YKQKQFSNLLEKQRL

-404 FQGLKKID
+404 FQGLKKIE

-423 ALDEFWAM
+423 ALDEFWSM

-458 SQYIVPWNG
+458 SQYVVPWNG
-467 NMSIIEGTEDSA
+467 NMSIIDGTEDST

-490 SKAWMDKSSTEIIT
+490 SKAWMDKSATEIIT
-504 NVRIWNVQKLLIS
+504 NVRVWNIQKLLIS

-554 NMTTKLDSVWSKI
+554 NITPKLDSVWNKI

-580 VHTFDGFKDS
+580 VHTFDGFQDS
-590 PEAFFLLY
+590 PDAFFLLY

-625 AEVIQELEMLCD
+625 AEVLQELEMLCD
-637 EIVVMAYETKGP
+637 EVVVMAYETKGP

-685 FRELKGLIK
+685 FRELKDLIK

>member
-1 MWLFHFPKFFRSKQY
+1 
-16 LLEGMKRAKYIL
+16 MKHTKHIL
-28 ILAFVSGFSIVKAQ
+28 IGILLIGFSTAKAQ

-73 FKTAEA
+73 FKTAESS
-79 AWPVIV
+79 WPVIV
-85 DQTSVDIQKHIYE
+85 DQTSVDIQKHVYE
-98 SYTLRTNIMRADKG
+98 SYTLRANIMRADKG
-112 LSVVSNNQ
+112 LAVVSNNQ
-120 YNFDTQYDE
+120 FNFNTQFDE
-129 DDIWFRARYING
+129 DNLWYRARYLNG
-141 IEWDILSGGLVE
+141 VEWDILSGGLVE
-153 NKRRAQILEN
+153 NKRKAEILEN

-173 NSNSGKISYENR
+173 GSNSGKISYENR

-198 VLKAR
+198 VLKTR
-203 LEISNNK
+203 LDISNNK
-210 MDILTDLA
+210 MDVLTDLA
-218 ESGEIRTTMLLEA
+218 ETGEIRTTMLLEA
-231 HKQMIEINGQ
+231 HRQMIEINGQ
-241 FNLYASFNDG
+241 FNLYASFNEG

-271 VNVVSLRALSG
+271 VNIVSLRALSG
-282 MQFNPNKK
+282 MQFNPNK
-290 MELQAKNDKLR
+290 MMDLQAKNDKLK
-301 YNWLNEVDLTTG
+301 YNWMNEVDLTSG
-313 VRYNYYQRLGDGF
+313 VRYNYYDRVADGF
-326 DRGFMSANLNARIPL
+326 NRGYMSVNLTARIPL

-348 LALTRLQQEEVKLTM
+348 LSLTRLQQEEVKLNM

-369 RWLEISNLVYELR
+369 KWLEISNLVYELR
-382 YKQKQFSNMLEKQRL
+382 YKQKQFSNLLEKQRL

-404 FQGLKKID
+404 FQGLKKIE

-423 ALDEFWAM
+423 ALDEFWSM

-452 IPNEAI
+452 IPSESI
-458 SQYIVPWNG
+458 SQYITPWNG
-467 NMSIIEGTEDSA
+467 NMDIIDGVEDSS

-504 NVRIWNVQKLLIS
+504 NVRVWNIQKLLVS

-539 LKCELL
+539 IKCDLL

-554 NMTTKLDSVWSKI
+554 DITPKLDSVWNKI
-567 AELPIEGIHLDLE
+567 AELPIEGIHLDIE
-580 VHTFDGFKDS
+580 VHTFDGFQDS
-590 PEAFFLLY
+590 PDAFFLLY
-598 MNRVR
+598 MNRIR
-603 EASAFC
+603 EASEFC

-625 AEVIQELEMLCD
+625 AEILQELEMLCD

-655 IAEELIIGKDK
+655 IAEELVIGKEK

-674 DYVSKASMEND
+674 DYVSKASMETD
-685 FRELKGLIK
+685 FRELKELIK

>member
-1 MWLFHFPKFFRSKQY
+1 
-16 LLEGMKRAKYIL
+16 MKHTKHIL
-28 ILAFVSGFSIVKAQ
+28 IGILLIGFSTAKAQ

-73 FKTAEA
+73 FKTAESS
-79 AWPVIV
+79 WPVIV
-85 DQTSVDIQKHIYE
+85 DQTSVDIQKHVYE
-98 SYTLRTNIMRADKG
+98 SYTLRANIMRADKG

-120 YNFDTQYDE
+120 YNFNTQYDE
-129 DDIWFRARYING
+129 DNLWYRARYLNG
-141 IEWDILSGGLVE
+141 VEWDILSGGLVE
-153 NKRRAQILEN
+153 NKRKAEMLEN

-173 NSNSGKISYENR
+173 GSNSGKISYENR

-203 LEISNNK
+203 LDISNSK

-218 ESGEIRTTMLLEA
+218 ETGEIKTTMLLEA
-231 HKQMIEINGQ
+231 HRQMIEINGQ
-241 FNLYASFNDG
+241 FNLYASFNEG

-271 VNVVSLRALSG
+271 VNIVSLRALSG
-282 MQFNPNKK
+282 MQFNPNKM
-290 MELQAKNDKLR
+290 MELQAKNDKLK
-301 YNWLNEVDLTTG
+301 YNWMNEVDLTSG
-313 VRYNYYQRLGDGF
+313 VRYNYYDRVADGF
-326 DRGFMSANLNARIPL
+326 NRGYMSVNLTARIPL

-348 LALTRLQQEEVKLTM
+348 LSLTRLQQEEVKLNM

-369 RWLEISNLVYELR
+369 KWLEISNLVYELR
-382 YKQKQFSNMLEKQRL
+382 YKQKQFSNLLEKQRL

-404 FQGLKKID
+404 FQGLKKIE

-423 ALDEFWAM
+423 ALDEFWSM

-452 IPNEAI
+452 IPSESI
-458 SQYIVPWNG
+458 SQYITPWNG
-467 NMSIIEGTEDSA
+467 NMDIIEGVEDST

-504 NVRIWNVQKLLIS
+504 NVRVWNIQKLLVS

-539 LKCELL
+539 IKCDLL

-554 NMTTKLDSVWSKI
+554 DITPKLDSVWTKI
-567 AELPIEGIHLDLE
+567 AELPIEGIHLDIE
-580 VHTFDGFKDS
+580 VHTFDGFQDS
-590 PEAFFLLY
+590 PDAFFLLY
-598 MNRVR
+598 MNRIR
-603 EASAFC
+603 EASEFC

-625 AEVIQELEMLCD
+625 AEILQELEMLCD

-655 IAEELIIGKDK
+655 IAEELVIGKEK

-674 DYVSKASMEND
+674 DYVSKASMETD
-685 FRELKGLIK
+685 FRELKELIK

>member
-1 MWLFHFPKFFRSKQY
+1 MKHAKHILFGILLIGFPT
-16 LLEGMKRAKYIL
+16 A
-28 ILAFVSGFSIVKAQ
+28 KAQ

-73 FKTAEA
+73 FKTAESS
-79 AWPVIV
+79 WPVIV
-85 DQTSVDIQKHIYE
+85 DQTSVDIQKHVYE
-98 SYTLRTNIMRADKG
+98 SYTLRANIMRADKG

-120 YNFDTQYDE
+120 FNFNTQYDE
-129 DDIWFRARYING
+129 DNLWYRARYTNG
-141 IEWDILSGGLVE
+141 VEWDILSGGLVE
-153 NKRRAQILEN
+153 NKRKAEILEN

-173 NSNSGKISYENR
+173 GSNSGKISYENR

-198 VLKAR
+198 VLKTR
-203 LEISNNK
+203 LDISNNK
-210 MDILTDLA
+210 MDVLTDLA
-218 ESGEIRTTMLLEA
+218 ETGEIRTTMLLEA
-231 HKQMIEINGQ
+231 HRQMIEINGQ
-241 FNLYASFNDG
+241 FNLYASFNEG

-271 VNVVSLRALSG
+271 VNIVSLRALSG
-282 MQFNPNKK
+282 MQFNPNK
-290 MELQAKNDKLR
+290 MMDLQAKNDKLK
-301 YNWLNEVDLTTG
+301 YNWMNEVDLTSG
-313 VRYNYYQRLGDGF
+313 VRYNYYDRTADGF
-326 DRGFMSANLNARIPL
+326 NRGFMSMNLTARIPL

-348 LALTRLQQEEVKLTM
+348 LSLTRLQQEEVKLNM

-369 RWLEISNLVYELR
+369 KWLEISNLVYELR
-382 YKQKQFSNMLEKQRL
+382 YKQKQFSNLLEKQRL

-404 FQGLKKID
+404 FQGLKKIE

-423 ALDEFWAM
+423 ALDEFWSM

-452 IPNEAI
+452 IPSESI
-458 SQYIVPWNG
+458 SQYIIPWNG
-467 NMSIIEGTEDSA
+467 NMDIIDGVEDSS

-504 NVRIWNVQKLLIS
+504 NVRVWNIQKLLVS

-539 LKCELL
+539 IKCDLL

-554 NMTTKLDSVWSKI
+554 DITPKLDSVWNKI
-567 AELPIEGIHLDLE
+567 AELPIEGIHLDIE
-580 VHTFDGFKDS
+580 VHTFDGFQDS
-590 PEAFFLLY
+590 PDAFFLLY
-598 MNRVR
+598 MNRIR
-603 EASAFC
+603 EASEFC

-625 AEVIQELEMLCD
+625 AEILQELEMLCD

-655 IAEELIIGKDK
+655 IAEELVIGKEK

-674 DYVSKASMEND
+674 DYVSKASMETD
-685 FRELKGLIK
+685 FRELKELIK

>member
-1 MWLFHFPKFFRSKQY
+1 MPQY
-16 LLEGMKRAKYIL
+16 LLREMKHTKHIL
-28 ILAFVSGFSIVKAQ
+28 IGILLIGFSTAKAQ

-58 EKGYAQSKEQLTWSD
+58 EKGYAESKEQLTWSD
-73 FKTAEA
+73 FKTAESS
-79 AWPVIV
+79 WPVIV
-85 DQTSVDIQKHIYE
+85 DQTSVDIQKHVYE
-98 SYTLRTNIMRADKG
+98 SYTLRANIMRADKG

-120 YNFDTQYDE
+120 FNFNTQYDE
-129 DDIWFRARYING
+129 DNLWYRARYTNG
-141 IEWDILSGGLVE
+141 VEWDILSGGLVE
-153 NKRRAQILEN
+153 NKRKAEILEN

-173 NSNSGKISYENR
+173 GSNSGKISYENR

-198 VLKAR
+198 VLKTR
-203 LEISNNK
+203 LDISNNK
-210 MDILTDLA
+210 MDVLTDLA
-218 ESGEIRTTMLLEA
+218 ETGEIRTTMLLEA
-231 HKQMIEINGQ
+231 HRQMIEINGQ
-241 FNLYASFNDG
+241 FNLYASFNEG

-271 VNVVSLRALSG
+271 VNIVSLRALSG
-282 MQFNPNKK
+282 MQFNPNK
-290 MELQAKNDKLR
+290 MMDLQAKNDKLK
-301 YNWLNEVDLTTG
+301 YNWMNEVDLTSG
-313 VRYNYYQRLGDGF
+313 VRYNYYDRTADGF
-326 DRGFMSANLNARIPL
+326 NRGFMSMNLTARIPL

-348 LALTRLQQEEVKLTM
+348 LSLTRLQQEEVKLNM

-369 RWLEISNLVYELR
+369 KWLEISNLVYELR
-382 YKQKQFSNMLEKQRL
+382 YKQKQFSNLLEKQRL

-404 FQGLKKID
+404 FQGLKKIE

-423 ALDEFWAM
+423 ALDEFWSM

-452 IPNEAI
+452 IPSESI
-458 SQYIVPWNG
+458 SQYIIPWNG
-467 NMSIIEGTEDSA
+467 NMDIIDGVEDSS

-504 NVRIWNVQKLLIS
+504 NVRVWNIQKLLVS

-539 LKCELL
+539 IKCDLL

-554 NMTTKLDSVWSKI
+554 DITPKLDSVWNKI
-567 AELPIEGIHLDLE
+567 AELPIEGIHLDIE
-580 VHTFDGFKDS
+580 VHTFDGFQDS
-590 PEAFFLLY
+590 PDAFFLLY
-598 MNRVR
+598 MNRIR
-603 EASAFC
+603 EASEFC

-625 AEVIQELEMLCD
+625 AEILQELEMLCD

-655 IAEELIIGKDK
+655 IAEELVIGKEK

-674 DYVSKASMEND
+674 DYVSKASMETD
-685 FRELKGLIK
+685 FRELKELIK